1 MKAML
6 GQAWKGL
13 QVGSVT
19 LVAILLALILF
30 LTISGTVTLEGLD
43 RARTAMATKPVPPPE
58 PVPKDLQAE
67 WEKIRAVRE
76 RMDRTFAT
84 REEELKSFQDK
95 TRLDLQRMEKD
106 REDLE
111 KLRAQANLDLAS
123 AKAERKLLTEEKID
137 AVTEANLPIFSKM
150 EGQELAD
157 LMVSWKDPEIVRYLR
172 LLKASKSAEV
182 LQAMQQPNGTYPA
195 ARLQQIVQILRN

>member
-1 MKAML
+1 
-6 GQAWKGL
+6 
-13 QVGSVT
+13 
-19 LVAILLALILF
+19 
-30 LTISGTVTLEGLD
+30 
-43 RARTAMATKPVPPPE
+43 
-58 PVPKDLQAE
+58 
-67 WEKIRAVRE
+67 
-76 RMDRTFAT
+76 MDRTFAT

-111 KLRAQANLDLAS
+111 KLRAQASLDLAS